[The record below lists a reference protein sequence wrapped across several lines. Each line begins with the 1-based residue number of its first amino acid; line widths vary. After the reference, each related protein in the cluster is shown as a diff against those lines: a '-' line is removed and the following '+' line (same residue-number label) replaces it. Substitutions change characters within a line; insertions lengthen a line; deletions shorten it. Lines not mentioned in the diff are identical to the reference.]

1 MQPGSM
7 GKKSKD
13 NHRRETLREAE
24 LQRERE
30 LDEKR
35 EARRM
40 KREANLLRKGVAL
53 PEQAQSHGGMDVEA
67 PNEAVALQPTLR
79 KKGTQKRTANFAKT
93 NLNRVGVR
101 KALPSIS
108 VGGIVKS
115 KRRRPGKLMKKQ
127 LKRMAKASA
136 MEL

>member
-1 MQPGSM
+1 M
-7 GKKSKD
+7 GKKSKY

-30 LDEKR
+30 LDEER

-40 KREANLLRKGVAL
+40 KREANLLQKGVPL
-53 PEQAQSHGGMDVEA
+53 PEQAPSSWAMDVET
-67 PNEAVALQPTLR
+67 PTEAVALQPTLR

-93 NLNRVGVR
+93 NINKVGVR
-101 KALPSIS
+101 KALPRIS
-108 VGGIVKS
+108 VSGIAKS

-127 LKRMAKASA
+127 LKRMAKAGA